1 MVQEIEGQL
10 ADPSWQLSF
19 EDFTDVLTINAVD
32 KQEFNSLLGR
42 GFIDDLKKKNSKI
55 LPMAKLGCLVFS
67 LLILVAYALVLYFV
81 DDKSKMGIVIS
92 ITVTC
97 MDLFNFTLYISK
109 MVSNASS
116 IIILLIIK

>member
-1 MVQEIEGQL
+1 
-10 ADPSWQLSF
+10 
-19 EDFTDVLTINAVD
+19 
-32 KQEFNSLLGR
+32 
-42 GFIDDLKKKNSKI
+42 
-55 LPMAKLGCLVFS
+55 MAKLGCLIFS

-81 DDKSKMGIVIS
+81 DDKSKMGIVIA

-116 IIILLIIK
+116 IIILLIINRIAMVVLGESYWVYGFMGLYCLYALALLYIVARNTFPLAN